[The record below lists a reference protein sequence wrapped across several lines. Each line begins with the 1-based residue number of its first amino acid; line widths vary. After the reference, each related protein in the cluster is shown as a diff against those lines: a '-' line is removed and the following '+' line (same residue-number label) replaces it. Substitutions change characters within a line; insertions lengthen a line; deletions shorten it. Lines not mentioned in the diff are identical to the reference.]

1 MDIKALPEKIYAL
14 FKKYRYAL
22 LVLAIG
28 LVLMAIPGTRENSET
43 KKTDDAQI
51 SQPEPLLEERL
62 NVILSQFSGAGQV
75 RVIITVAEGVEIV
88 YQTNDD
94 TSNTNDSDNI
104 SVDTVTV
111 TDAQRNQSGLVRQ
124 VNPVIYQGAVIVCQ
138 GADNSSVRLALV
150 DAVSKLTGLGA
161 NCISVLKMK

>member
-62 NVILSQFSGAGQV
+62 NVILSQVSGAGQV
-75 RVIITVAEGVEIV
+75 RVILTVAEGEEIV

>member
-1 MDIKALPEKIYAL
+1 MDIKVLPKKIYAL

-22 LVLAIG
+22 LVVAIG
-28 LVLMAIPGTRENSET
+28 LVLMAIPGTQENAEG
-43 KKTDDAQI
+43 KEADDTQTL
-51 SQPEPLLEERL
+51 QPEPLLEERL
-62 NVILSQFSGAGQV
+62 SVILSQVSGAGQV
-75 RVIITVAEGVEIV
+75 RVILTVAEGEEIV

-94 TSNTNDSDNI
+94 TSNTNDSGNV

-111 TDAQRNQSGLVRQ
+111 TDAQRNQNGLVRQ
-124 VNPVIYQGAVIVCQ
+124 VNPAIYQGAVIVCQ
-138 GADNSSVRLALV
+138 GADNPSVRLALV